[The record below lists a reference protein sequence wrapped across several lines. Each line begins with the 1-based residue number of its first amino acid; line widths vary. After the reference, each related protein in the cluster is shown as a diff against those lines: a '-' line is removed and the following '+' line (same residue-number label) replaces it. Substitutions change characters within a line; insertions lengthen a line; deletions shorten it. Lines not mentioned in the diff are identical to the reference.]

1 VYDEHGGLYDHVPP
15 PKAVNPDGKN
25 WNGSADSTDPA
36 FNFTRLG
43 VRVPAVLISPYIK
56 AGTIDHTVYDHASI
70 TATVCK
76 LFLKNVANAS
86 LTERDRQA
94 KTFETNVT
102 LDQPRDVQPTFT
114 PLPLQA
120 PINDHLRQLVLATS
134 FLAKQNLPGDPL
146 SRVNP
151 DNIKTE
157 GDASNYMNQ
166 VHEKLRDTANQQ
178 SVAAAAG
185 AAGGKN

>member
-1 VYDEHGGLYDHVPP
+1 
-15 PKAVNPDGKN
+15 
-25 WNGSADSTDPA
+25 
-36 FNFTRLG
+36 LG

-94 KTFETNVT
+94 KTFEANIT
-102 LDQPRDVQPTFT
+102 LDQPRAVAPSFT

-134 FLAKQNLPGDPL
+134 FLEKKNLPAADQTG
-146 SRVNP
+146 VNP
-151 DNIKTE
+151 DDIKTE
-157 GDASNYMNQ
+157 GQASAYMNQ
-166 VHEKLRDTANQQ
+166 VHEKLRDAANQQ
-178 SVAAAAG
+178 SAGAAAG